1 MTETYSDVFWGGF
14 DGFWFLR
21 LNALVILFYFTSI
34 NLLFTLLNLFLKK
47 LYLLFLSLEGKM
59 DDDDVVVVCAIFTSV
74 CGLYYSV
81 WAVPYGDSMLCVLTL
96 SLPSW
101 FCAISLLK
109 YTWMWAIIQRV
120 QDVCDS

>member
-1 MTETYSDVFWGGF
+1 METYSEVFRV
-14 DGFWFLR
+14 FL
-21 LNALVILFYFTSI
+21 F
-34 NLLFTLLNLFLKK
+34 LLHLLNLLITFLKK
-47 LYLLFLSLEGKM
+47 LYLLLQSLKGKI
-59 DDDDVVVVCAIFTSV
+59 DVVVVVCAIFTSV
-74 CGLYYSV
+74 YGFYYSV

-109 YTWMWAIIQRV
+109 YTWMWAIIQRA